1 MKKIL
6 GIILEDKERFYEH
19 FAETDYVTICRN
31 CGTIFSFENEDIIQK
46 SMVANTICI
55 TCQQK
60 VQLHKKYLNMKSGC
74 ICAKP
79 TDQYHGWECEV
90 TDGACVFI
98 TPDSRRC
105 AEEYGE
111 GPDVEYEKSLYGNI
125 QDLFKT
131 SIAYGYMISKLE
143 NISINAGI
151 EKIEQISQ
159 NDDILKEHLE
169 NLLEVAESYD
179 AIYEDDYPSEEI
191 DLDHLDD
198 MYNLSVDLGYTYEPQ
213 DECDCY
219 NVFLPQ
225 EFEYFKLSREFY
237 KNHELDR
244 DEGDEEE

>member
-19 FAETDYVTICRN
+19 FAETDHITICRN

-79 TDQYHGWECEV
+79 TDQYHGWKCEV

-98 TPDSRRC
+98 TPDSTRC

-125 QDLFKT
+125 QDLFKM
-131 SIAYGYMISKLE
+131 SIAYDYIISKLE
-143 NISINAGI
+143 DICIDACN
-151 EKIEQISQ
+151 EKIDQITQ
-159 NDDILKEHLE
+159 NDDDFNEHL
-169 NLLEVAESYD
+169 NDLLEVAESED
-179 AIYEDDYPSEEI
+179 AIFEDGFISEYIDLKQLDKKYNLSI
-191 DLDHLDD
+191 DLD
-198 MYNLSVDLGYTYEPQ
+198 YNYKFQCEDN
-213 DECDCY
+213 CY
-219 NVFLPQ
+219 KVFLPQ

-244 DEGDEEE
+244 EIGEDEE

>member
-6 GIILEDKERFYEH
+6 GIILEDKERFYEQ
-19 FAETDYVTICRN
+19 FAETDHVTICRN

-98 TPDSRRC
+98 TPDSTRC

-111 GPDVEYEKSLYGNI
+111 GPDVEYEKTLYGNI
-125 QDLFKT
+125 QDLFNM
-131 SIAYGYMISKLE
+131 SIAYDYMISKLE
-143 NISINAGI
+143 NISIDAGI
-151 EKIEQISQ
+151 EMIEQISQ

-169 NLLEVAESYD
+169 NLLEVAESYG
-179 AIYEDDYPSEEI
+179 AIYEDGYLSEEI

-198 MYNLSVDLGYTYEPQ
+198 MYNLSVDLEYTYEPQ

-219 NVFLPQ
+219 KVFLPQ

-244 DEGDEEE
+244 NEGDEEE